1 MGDVVA
7 EAPDPPDPPGRP
19 TPSYGRAEIRISDAE
34 RERVVDL
41 LKTSC
46 GEGRLTL
53 DEFSERV
60 GATYAARTAA
70 DLQLVVADLPPA
82 DLHPVPATSASP
94 VPVRRPTRW
103 TVGIMSGAK
112 HRGRYRLQGRTN
124 AVAFWGGCD
133 LDLRYAE
140 VEGPVVQ
147 INAVAVMGG
156 IDVIVPEGIAVELT
170 GLAIFG
176 GRALRVKDVPV
187 LPGSPVVRVRAFALM
202 GGVTVKS
209 KPPRPELSPKERLK
223 AAVTGAIEA
232 ALDPKVPSPL
242 TMRSIVDEVAA
253 GDDEALKELRSAAA
267 PDGTVTI
274 MFTDIEGFSSM
285 TERLGSRRAA
295 EVLRDHNN
303 LIRRQLA
310 DCGGY
315 EVKSQGDGF
324 MLAFTGA
331 TRALRCAVGVQRG
344 FVRYNDAHQD
354 TPVRVRI
361 GLHTG
366 EAIRSADDF
375 LGGAVILSAR
385 ITREARGG
393 EILVSSVLKELCDLS
408 GEFDFG
414 DGRDLVLKGLS
425 DTRRVYPVIWD
436 GRR

>member
-1 MGDVVA
+1 MAAVVVQPP
-7 EAPDPPDPPGRP
+7 EDQPSQPSQPSFAPLPPL
-19 TPSYGRAEIRISDAE
+19 RISDAE
-34 RERVVDL
+34 RERVVDG
-41 LKTSC
+41 LKKAC

-60 GATYAARTAA
+60 GATYAARTEA
-70 DLQLVVADLPPA
+70 DLRSIVADLPGA
-82 DLHPVPATSASP
+82 DLHPVPTTTGSTAPA
-94 VPVRRPTRW
+94 RRPTRW

-112 HRGRYRLQGRTN
+112 HRGRYRLHGKTN

-140 VEGPVVQ
+140 VEGPEVQ

-156 IDVIVPEGIAVELT
+156 IDIVVPEGIAVELS
-170 GLAIFG
+170 GFAIFG
-176 GRALRVKDVPV
+176 GRALRVKDIPV

-202 GGVTVKS
+202 GAVSVRS
-209 KPPRPELSPKERLK
+209 KPSRPTVP
-223 AAVTGAIEA
+223 AP
-232 ALDPKVPSPL
+232 ALEGGP
-242 TMRSIVDEVAA
+242 TMRSLVDTVAA
-253 GDDEALKELRSAAA
+253 GDNEGANNLTSAAA

-295 EVLRDHNN
+295 DVLHEHNEVIRD
-303 LIRRQLA
+303 QLA
-310 DCGGY
+310 ASGGY

-331 TRALRCAVGVQRG
+331 MRALRCAVGIQRG
-344 FVRYNDAHQD
+344 FVRYNRAHRDA
-354 TPVRVRI
+354 PVRVRI

-375 LGGAVILSAR
+375 LGGAVILAAR
-385 ITREARGG
+385 ITREATGG
-393 EILVSSVLKELCDLS
+393 EILVSSVFKELCDLS
-408 GEFDFG
+408 GEFEFG
-414 DGRDLVLKGLS
+414 DGRDVALKGLS
-425 DTRRVYPVIWD
+425 DTRRVYPVVWD